1 MSKSKKSLSFKT
13 IKKIYH
19 EEINPELPA
28 VEEKIEQP
36 EVLLEPALVI
46 EEAVKEEPK
55 IVEVVQGNE
64 AAIDEFLAAI
74 GAKDLVEVV
83 VTPPKPK
90 VEISASAFVDT
101 VKLDEFLKS
110 IEEESAFIP
119 PKIEDTPSVTPVT
132 KKTLDLTKPVG
143 SKKQSSKV
151 SIDPNIKAIQDRL
164 SIFEKRLSDI
174 SMFPGQDAGGGET
187 RLRGLDD
194 IDRDSIVDGYV
205 LSYNA
210 TTKKFVFIPP
220 TTSSSS
226 FNPTDVKAIYAEV
239 KNADSV
245 TIHKGDPVYLYRATG
260 NMASVILAGS
270 SAESTSAKT
279 LGLAYSDFAPGQTGI
294 VITKGTLTGVDT
306 SAYGEGDTLYVGATV
321 GTLTNV
327 KPYSPNHLVYIGVV
341 QRANQGQGQIY
352 VSPQNGYELEEL
364 HNVNINHHTTLND
377 GDYLRWVAE
386 HSQWIN
392 TPFPSLFSG
401 SYNDL
406 TNKPTIPTVPT
417 NVSAFTND
425 ADYVVSST
433 LASFVNNAS
442 LNTTLGD
449 YATKSYVTAQGYATQ
464 TYVDGRFTNLIGVAP
479 AALDTLKEIAD
490 QLASDESIVSSLTTT
505 VASKVSLTGSYAD
518 PSWIT
523 SLAYSKITG
532 APTTAPAGTLTGTAL
547 NSTVVSS
554 SLTSVG
560 VLTGLSV
567 TGTTFLGDTL
577 AVNAA
582 GGITTSQTTF
592 PLVNTT
598 ATTINFGG
606 AATAL
611 TIGATT
617 GTTTIRNGLT
627 VTGVGRFNNA
637 GNGTTYNHSSNAV
650 NIAGTLGVGG
660 NIITNGNVD
669 IIAGGAYYLGGTYV
683 INSNSLGSGIT
694 GSSLTSVGTLG
705 SLNVTNN
712 IASASG
718 NVTAYNGF
726 VAGAGAVS
734 GVALQVPQEGAI
746 RNLNNGSTNMY
757 FDVSIGGSTNGQF
770 QFRSSSSY
778 TNVLTM
784 SPTAVTFNSGAVV
797 TSQSPAIA
805 RTSFNAA
812 IDTVVTVDNIKYRIS
827 NQGGVFP
834 QIASASGSQVDVC
847 YDVLGVV
854 SGVGTTSA
862 ENSGYLLLANGTWLS
877 IYSQHGMDARGDRLT
892 AHITD
897 KAAGK
902 IYRATFMKTNNSSNT
917 DGYNIIVERII

>member
-364 HNVNINHHTTLND
+364 HNVNINHHTALAD
-377 GDYLRWVAE
+377 GHYLRYVAE

-406 TNKPTIPTVPT
+406 TDKPSIPTVPT
-417 NVSAFTND
+417 TISSFTND
-425 ADYVVSST
+425 SNYVTST
-433 LASFVNNAS
+433 GLNSVLASFVNNAS
-442 LNTTLGD
+442 LASTLGD
-449 YATKSYVTAQGYATQ
+449 YASKAYVSTAIG
-464 TYVDGRFTNLIGVAP
+464 DLIGAAP
-479 AALDTLKEIAD
+479 DALNTLKEIAD
-490 QLASDESIVSSLTTT
+490 QLATDESAVSSLTTT
-505 VASKVSLTGSYAD
+505 VAGKVSLTGSYAN

-523 SLAYSKITG
+523 SLAYSKLTG
-532 APTTAPAGTLTGTAL
+532 APTALSSFTNDSGYLTTVSWSQVTAKPTFATVATSGSYTDLSSKPTIPTLTSQLTNDSGYLTSAAAGSLTGTTL
-547 NSTVVSS
+547 KSTVVSS

-560 VLTGLSV
+560 TLTSLTTSGIARFNSTASGSTPTDGNSSV
-567 TGTTFLGDTL
+567 NVAGSL
-577 AVNAA
+577 AVAYNVLVGNNVDIAA
-582 GGITTSQTTF
+582 GM
-592 PLVNTT
+592 
-598 ATTINFGG
+598 A
-606 AATAL
+606 
-611 TIGATT
+611 
-617 GTTTIRNGLT
+617 
-627 VTGVGRFNNA
+627 
-637 GNGTTYNHSSNAV
+637 YY
-650 NIAGTLGVGG
+650 IAGTNVLNATTLGN
-660 NIITNGNVD
+660 NIVN
-669 IIAGGAYYLGGTYV
+669 
-683 INSNSLGSGIT
+683 
-694 GSSLTSVGTLG
+694 SSLTSVGTLNTLTVAAASTVVSNMATDHYISVG
-705 SLNVTNN
+705 THGKLFDDGNIHIHSSTGDLWLASLEAGRYVQINMQ
-712 IASASG
+712 G
-718 NVTAYNGF
+718 P
-726 VAGAGAVS
+726 GAGLKVGGDTISTTPFVGKAPYNS
-734 GVALQVPQEGAI
+734 AL
-746 RNLNNGSTNMY
+746 
-757 FDVSIGGSTNGQF
+757 
-770 QFRSSSSY
+770 
-778 TNVLTM
+778 
-784 SPTAVTFNSGAVV
+784 
-797 TSQSPAIA
+797 
-805 RTSFNAA
+805 
-812 IDTVVTVDNIKYRIS
+812 DTVVTVDNLKFRIS

-834 QIASASGSQVDVC
+834 QVESNTSGTVDICWSIV
-847 YDVLGVV
+847 GVV
-854 SGVGTTSA
+854 SGAGTTSN
-862 ENSGYLLLANGTWLS
+862 ENSGTLVANNAWTTL
-877 IYSQHGMDARGDRLT
+877 YSTHGLDTRGDTLT
-892 AHITD
+892 AHVTD
-897 KAAGK
+897 KSAGK
-902 IYRATFMKTNNSSNT
+902 IYRVTFIVTNNASNT
-917 DGYNIIVERII
+917 TGYNIVVERII